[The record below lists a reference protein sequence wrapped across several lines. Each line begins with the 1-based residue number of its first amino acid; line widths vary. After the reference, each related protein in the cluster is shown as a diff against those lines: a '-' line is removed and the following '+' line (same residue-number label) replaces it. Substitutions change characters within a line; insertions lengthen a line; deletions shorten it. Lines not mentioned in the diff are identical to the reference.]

1 MKQSRLPFCL
11 AVFALALLALAFPSV
26 AAAAPASN
34 LSFSSSAAVA
44 VVDTPP
50 QSTLAVPG
58 IFSIK
63 FGDTAGNAE
72 IDLPALNTVGMI
84 TGLTI
89 SPSVAWESLQLSQKQ
104 PGMIGNALITEAR
117 INVAGPSQG
126 YSTLASAAVEVGP
139 GSAVQTK
146 GKFGFRYDGWSRFG
160 GLTLQ
165 DVSLSVAADP
175 VRLDVKE
182 VNTQDL
188 GMSIGSMKVDVP
200 AVNAGLSLTGYQVK
214 EGRADWKALSVA
226 NAPNTAIQ
234 FGNVASISQMQLS
247 VAGPSSG
254 YATVGT
260 AHLKVDVSPTA
271 RVDGQLFVIND
282 PIKRQSGVALSKGS
296 MGFQVPGY
304 SVQLD
309 GINSIQGGFKI
320 DTVSLA
326 ANPLDLTAEVNGVV
340 VGGTAGFAFDQ
351 AKISYGPGGSRPSG
365 FEMTVT
371 RSSAGYV
378 MTTTT
383 ILPVAV
389 SK

>member
-1 MKQSRLPFCL
+1 MKPSRLQFCL

-34 LSFSSSAAVA
+34 LSFDSSAAVA
-44 VVDTPP
+44 VGDTPP
-50 QSTLAVPG
+50 QFTLAVPG

-72 IDLPALNTVGMI
+72 VDLPVLNAVGMI

-89 SPSVAWESLQLSQKQ
+89 SPSVNWNTLQVTQKQ
-104 PGMIGNALITEAR
+104 PGMIGNALITEAKV
-117 INVAGPSQG
+117 NVAGPRQG
-126 YSTLASAAVEVGP
+126 YSTLASARVEVGP
-139 GSAVQTK
+139 GSAIQTK

-160 GLTLQ
+160 GITLQ
-165 DVSLSVAADP
+165 DVSLAVAADP
-175 VRLDVKE
+175 VRLDVQE
-182 VNTQDL
+182 VNTLDL
-188 GMSIGSMKVDVP
+188 GMSIGSVKLDVP
-200 AVNAGLSLTGYQVK
+200 AANAGLTLTGYQVK
-214 EGRADWKALSVA
+214 EGRADWKAISIA

-234 FGNVASISQMQLS
+234 LGNVASLSQMQLS
-247 VAGPSSG
+247 VAGPSASF
-254 YATVGT
+254 ATVGT
-260 AHLKVDVSPTA
+260 AHLKVNAAPTA
-271 RVDGQLFVIND
+271 RVEGQLFVIND
-282 PIKRQSGVALSKGS
+282 PARRQSGVALSKGS

-320 DTVSLA
+320 DTLSLA

-365 FEMTVT
+365 FELTVT
-371 RSSAGYV
+371 RSDAGYV